1 MEHNRF
7 PRCES
12 GNDHLALGPG
22 RCGPIK
28 MRSRSSNSIWLGAC
42 SSTTV
47 SEANT
52 MRPALV
58 VRSRTSEQ
66 VRSGSRR
73 FARSTGRSFFRHIRS
88 FLAWRRH
95 GDCWKHSS
103 RASVHA
109 GSQERSLL
117 LNPDGLE
124 WRATHRLIGRLIQI
138 ALPKTA
144 WVVRSR
150 PRIRR
155 QQHGQSSN

>member
-1 MEHNRF
+1 
-7 PRCES
+7 
-12 GNDHLALGPG
+12 
-22 RCGPIK
+22 

-73 FARSTGRSFFRHIRS
+73 FARSTGRSFFRAYQKLYS
-88 FLAWRRH
+88 AWRRH
-95 GDCWKHSS
+95 GDCCKHSS

-124 WRATHRLIGRLIQI
+124 WRATRRLIGRLIQI

-144 WVVRSR
+144 WSQNTPAATRAKLQLT
-150 PRIRR
+150 RR
-155 QQHGQSSN
+155 RRRRGAKNGDGIDDRNIG